1 MEGCGAHMAPYRVI
15 TKDFF
20 LQSTSLLLL
29 RNLLLLPRK
38 DDGVFVCLFVCL
50 FVFSGESEQVGV
62 GIFVSA
68 NWFRES
74 LYSLSSGS
82 SPVKSEAG

>member
-1 MEGCGAHMAPYRVI
+1 MEGCGAHMALCRVI

-20 LQSTSLLLL
+20 LQSTSLLFL

-38 DDGVFVCLFVCL
+38 DDSVVFF
-50 FVFSGESEQVGV
+50 FFSFSGEPEQVGV

-68 NWFRES
+68 NWFR
-74 LYSLSSGS
+74 
-82 SPVKSEAG
+82 

>member
-1 MEGCGAHMAPYRVI
+1 MEGRGAHMALCRVI

-20 LQSTSLLLL
+20 LQSTSLLFL

-38 DDGVFVCLFVCL
+38 DDSVVFF
-50 FVFSGESEQVGV
+50 FFFSFSGEPEQVGV

-68 NWFRES
+68 NSFR
-74 LYSLSSGS
+74 
-82 SPVKSEAG
+82 

>member
-15 TKDFF
+15 TKGFF
-20 LQSTSLLLL
+20 MQSTSLLLL

-38 DDGVFVCLFVCL
+38 DDSVFFVRSFVCF
-50 FVFSGESEQVGV
+50 FSGEPEQVGV

-68 NWFRES
+68 NWFR
-74 LYSLSSGS
+74 
-82 SPVKSEAG
+82 

>member
-1 MEGCGAHMAPYRVI
+1 MEGCGVHMALYRVI

-38 DDGVFVCLFVCL
+38 DDGVCLFVC
-50 FVFSGESEQVGV
+50 FSGEPEQVGV
-62 GIFVSA
+62 GIVVSA
-68 NWFRES
+68 N
-74 LYSLSSGS
+74 
-82 SPVKSEAG
+82 

>member
-1 MEGCGAHMAPYRVI
+1 MALYRVI

-38 DDGVFVCLFVCL
+38 DDGVCLFVC
-50 FVFSGESEQVGV
+50 FSGEPEQVGV
-62 GIFVSA
+62 GIVVSA
-68 NWFRES
+68 N
-74 LYSLSSGS
+74 
-82 SPVKSEAG
+82 